1 MKETND
7 AKRENRD
14 LDLYQVGRVSV
25 LFRSDKVLLDRPRR
39 DESVEDVDGTGLFC
53 QPVCNTVAQVN
64 IPCRWFRIHGHPQM
78 AVDRQRLL
86 YIYR

>member
-25 LFRSDKVLLDRPRR
+25 LLRSDKVLLDRSRR
-39 DESVEDVDGTGLFC
+39 NESVEDVDGTGLFC
-53 QPVCNTVAQVN
+53 QLSYNMVAHFN
-64 IPCRWFRIHGHPQM
+64 IPCRWFRTHGHHQM